1 MDKEKILDEIFNSDP
16 LGILEVKS
24 KNSNTMNTED
34 RLINS
39 FEDINEFYEKNDREP
54 ERNVSNISEYQLYT
68 RLKGIRENTMKIES
82 LKSSDKFNLLEVVE
96 VKEEGEKK
104 IDKEINSLDDLLE
117 MDFLD
122 ILSDE
127 SEGLFDFKHTPKNY
141 GRESADLVGK
151 RKPCK
156 NFGDYEEKFK
166 EVQSE
171 LTNGERRLVEF
182 REDNLKEGSYYVY
195 NGILMLLEK
204 INISQ
209 TEKTF
214 KTGKRVRKDG
224 RTRCIFEN
232 GTESNIL
239 YRSVAKA
246 LYANGRVVSRTIK
259 EINNKMFTNIEDSDN
274 EVGYIYVLR
283 SKSTDERITSIDNL
297 FKIGYSKNEVE
308 NRIKNAENEPTYLM
322 APVNIVTSWKC
333 YNMNPQKLEQLLHTF
348 LGTTCL
354 NIDVIDNNG
363 KRCTPREWFIVP
375 FKIMEQAIELI
386 ISGEVINY
394 RYDKELMVIVER

>member
-1 MDKEKILDEIFNSDP
+1 MDKAKILDKIFNDDP

-24 KNSNTMNTED
+24 KNSNAMNSED
-34 RLINS
+34 RLIIS
-39 FEDINEFYEKNDREP
+39 FEEINEFYEKNNREP
-54 ERNVSNISEYQLYT
+54 EKNVSNVSEYQLYI
-68 RLKGIRENTMKIES
+68 RLKGIRENTAKIES
-82 LKSSDKFNLLEVVE
+82 LKSSDKFNLLDVFEIKKEIEV
-96 VKEEGEKK
+96 
-104 IDKEINSLDDLLE
+104 KEINSIDDILESDMLDLLNE
-117 MDFLD
+117 
-122 ILSDE
+122 SD
-127 SEGLFDFKHTPKNY
+127 EGLFDFKYTPKNY
-141 GRESADLVGK
+141 ERESSDFVGK

-156 NFGDYEEKFK
+156 NFNDYEERFK
-166 EVQSE
+166 KVQNE
-171 LTNGERRLVEF
+171 LTDGIRKLVEF

-204 INISQ
+204 IDIYQ

-246 LYANGRVVSRTIK
+246 LYANGRVVSKTIE
-259 EINNKMFTNIEDSDN
+259 EIEKNMFSHIENSDN

-283 SKSTDERITSIDNL
+283 SKSNDERIISIDNL

-322 APVNIVTSWKC
+322 APVGVVASWKC
-333 YNMNPQKLEQLLHTF
+333 YNMNPQKLEQLLHVF
-348 LGTTCL
+348 FGTTCL
-354 NIDVIDNNG
+354 NIDVIDNDG

-375 FKIMEQAIELI
+375 LRIIEQAIELI

-394 RYDKELMVIVER
+394 RYDEESKRIVEK